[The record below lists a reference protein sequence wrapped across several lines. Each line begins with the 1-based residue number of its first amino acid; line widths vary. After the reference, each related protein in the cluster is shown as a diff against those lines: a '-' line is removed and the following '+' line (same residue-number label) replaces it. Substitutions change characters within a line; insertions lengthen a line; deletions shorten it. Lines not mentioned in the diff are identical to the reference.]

1 MRRRLIIF
9 AKAPI
14 PGEVKTRLCPPL
26 LAREAAKLAEAFL
39 LDEVETFST
48 LPGCRV
54 SVAFTPADAAP
65 LFRRLLGEQM
75 VPWLALQS
83 PGDLGN
89 RLHTAFAA
97 ACPSW
102 WPVAVIGSDS
112 PDLPPGLLEEAFRT
126 LEEDAAD
133 VVVGPTVDGGY
144 YLVAARQAHP
154 ALFRG
159 IPWSTPAVL
168 AATVERAEQAGLR
181 VRLLPLWEDV
191 DEIDDLYRLR
201 DRLQGAPPLVAP
213 RTRAVIRS
221 LGKF

>member
-9 AKAPI
+9 TKAPV
-14 PGEVKTRLCPPL
+14 PGEAKTRLCPPL
-26 LAREAAKLAEAFL
+26 LPAEAAQLAEAFL
-39 LDEVETFST
+39 LDEVETLSA

-65 LFRRLLGEQM
+65 LFRRILGDPM
-75 VPWLALQS
+75 VPWLAVQS

-102 WPVAVIGSDS
+102 WPVAIIGSDS
-112 PDLPPGLLEEAFRT
+112 PDLPPGLVEEAFKT

-144 YLVAARQAHP
+144 YLIAARQAHA
-154 ALFRG
+154 ALFRD

-181 VRLLPLWEDV
+181 LRLLPIWEDV

-201 DRLQGAPPLVAP
+201 DRLHGAPPLVAP